1 MSATQGR
8 ILLAVSAHTRDRLL
22 PCLPACETVWAQT
35 AAEVRAAVAGRRFA
49 MVVVGSH
56 FDESHTFD
64 ILALLRTADPAPRIV
79 CVRGRPFP
87 GALGESTMNAFR
99 AACGALGVSLVIDL
113 LNYPEEPAGNDA
125 IRALFEKQ
133 LAGAASPPAAARA

>member
-1 MSATQGR
+1 MSALQGR

-22 PCLPACETVWAQT
+22 PCLAGCEFVWAQT
-35 AAEVRAAVAGRRFA
+35 VAEVRAAAVEHFD

-64 ILALLRTADPAPRIV
+64 ILSLIREAAPAPRIV

-99 AACGALGVSLVIDL
+99 AACEALGVSLVIDL
-113 LNYPEEPAGNDA
+113 LDYPEGPAGNEA